1 MIGIY
6 PNILDNMTR
15 KSLKYIL
22 AVIFLCLGAQVSE
35 AQKYDRGYDNSHQP
49 VFAPKGTFM
58 VGGNARYS
66 YHAMSNYSFLVVDGI
81 NSSGYTVSATPTF
94 LYMIRDNIGVGAS
107 LSYDRT
113 LLDLA
118 TADLSVSEI
127 SMSVR
132 DYYRL
137 SQSFGGSLAFRPYI
151 PLGSSG
157 RFSMFAQVGLG
168 FSMGRVRNTAQVDS
182 QTKGTFTNQY
192 KILVGVN
199 PGFTAFI
206 TNHLAMELSIGVLGF
221 NYFWTDQTHNQVT
234 GGSSS
239 NANASFSLNL
249 ASIAVGFA
257 YYL

>member
-1 MIGIY
+1 MSRTRFNIAFTVCFLAIGIQH
-6 PNILDNMTR
+6 
-15 KSLKYIL
+15 
-22 AVIFLCLGAQVSE
+22 AE
-35 AQKYDRGYDNSHQP
+35 AQKYDRGYDNSHQ
-49 VFAPKGTFM
+49 VTFAPKGTFM
-58 VGGNARYS
+58 IGGNARYS
-66 YHAMSNYSFLVVDGI
+66 YHSMSNYSFLVVDGI
-81 NSSGYTVSATPTF
+81 NSEGYTISATPTF

-107 LSYDRT
+107 LSYGRT

-118 TADLSVSEI
+118 SADLSVSEI

-151 PLGSSG
+151 PLGHSG

-168 FSMGRVRNTAQVDS
+168 FSVGQVKNTAKVDS
-182 QTKGTFTNQY
+182 QVKGTFTSQY
-192 KILVGVN
+192 KMIVGVN

-206 TNHLAMELSIGVLGF
+206 TNHLAMEVSIGVLGF
-221 NYFWTDQTHNQVT
+221 NYFWTDQSHNQVAT
-234 GGSSS
+234 GSSS
-239 NANASFSLNL
+239 NSNASFTLNL

>member
-1 MIGIY
+1 MKQGHIFYG
-6 PNILDNMTR
+6 MTR
-15 KSLKYIL
+15 KSLKHIL
-22 AVIFLCLGAQVSE
+22 VVTFLCLGAQISG
-35 AQKYDRGYDNSHQP
+35 AQKYDRGYSGSAQT

-66 YHAMSNYSFLVVDGI
+66 YHSMSGYRFLIVDGI
-81 NSSGYTVSATPTF
+81 NSKGYTVSATPTF

-118 TADLSVSEI
+118 SADLSVSEI

-168 FSMGRVRNTAQVDS
+168 FSVGKVRNTAQVDS
-182 QTKGTFTNQY
+182 QVKGTYTRQY
-192 KILVGVN
+192 KMLVGVN
-199 PGFTAFI
+199 PGMTAFI

-221 NYFWTDQTHNQVT
+221 NYFWTDQTHNQVSN
-234 GGSSS
+234 GSSS

>member
-1 MIGIY
+1 MFR
-6 PNILDNMTR
+6 TR
-15 KSLKYIL
+15 HIVTFT
-22 AVIFLCLGAQVSE
+22 VIFLFLALQTAFG
-35 AQKYDRGYDNSHQP
+35 QKYDRGYDNSHQA

-58 VGGNARYS
+58 IGGNARYS
-66 YHAMSNYSFLVVDGI
+66 YHSMKDYNFLIVDGI
-81 NSSGYTVSATPTF
+81 NSKGYTVSATPTF

-107 LSYDRT
+107 FSYGRT
-113 LLDLA
+113 MLDLA
-118 TADLSVSEI
+118 SADLSVSEI

-151 PLGSSG
+151 PLGTSG

-168 FSMGRVRNTAQVDS
+168 FSAGQVKNTAKVDS
-182 QTKGTFTNQY
+182 QTKGTFTSQY
-192 KILVGVN
+192 KMIVGVN

-206 TNHLAMELSIGVLGF
+206 TNHLAMELSVGVLGF
-221 NYFWTDQTHNQVT
+221 NYFWTDQIHNQVST
-234 GGSSS
+234 GSSS
-239 NANASFSLNL
+239 NSNASFTLNL

>member
-1 MIGIY
+1 
-6 PNILDNMTR
+6 MTR

-22 AVIFLCLGAQVSE
+22 LIIFLCLGAQVSE
-35 AQKYDRGYDNSHQP
+35 AQKYDRGYDNSHQT
-49 VFAPKGTFM
+49 VFAPRGTFM

-66 YHAMSNYSFLVVDGI
+66 CHTMNNYSFLIVNGI
-81 NSSGYTVSATPTF
+81 NSNGYTISATPTF
-94 LYMIRDNIGVGAS
+94 LYMVRDNIGVGAS

-118 TADLSVSEI
+118 SADLSVSEI

-151 PLGSSG
+151 PLGNSG

-168 FSMGRVRNTAQVDS
+168 FSLGRVKNTAQVDS
-182 QTKGTFTNQY
+182 QVKGSFTNQY

-199 PGFTAFI
+199 PGITAFI

-221 NYFWTDQTHNQVT
+221 NYFWTDQAHNQVSN
-234 GGSSS
+234 GSSS